1 MNTYRIEIRIP
12 SEGCPLVKGTQDSL
26 PHAATERA
34 REMFLAPHA
43 EVLGD
48 ISREQSK
55 LLSPKC
61 VFLISRGSG
70 LPEPA
75 PDRRHPWNS
84 LQKEKQNFCRM
95 TLSL

>member
-55 LLSPKC
+55 SEVC
-61 VFLISRGSG
+61 VSDLTWFGTS
-70 LPEPA
+70 
-75 PDRRHPWNS
+75 
-84 LQKEKQNFCRM
+84 
-95 TLSL
+95 